1 MSRAC
6 KIDSRNTS
14 TKTFFNFT
22 YKRYRFHFR
31 IYTHITSGF
40 SDYTPA
46 KSICRVPAPF
56 LMSDFRRA
64 CILHQPLFFKND
76 VFTHIKNPKKDLNI
90 DNTDSSINPKVYH
103 ANLLYTR
110 WNIHRIKRIYSK
122 RSGISYEETIHA
134 RDRYSI
140 NHLNN
145 KHIYRKKLIN
155 FSFRRSHNPR
165 VSKAQEIRFDRA
177 KRCIFHKKEH
187 DPLDLQQHQF
197 ATAQR
202 YWFMFTESQFV
213 LKPIKHLLYNQG
225 LHYRNY
231 KFWTPFFGRPGKKI
245 MTNIVKDTPSL
256 NIVRTVA
263 PYNPIPN
270 MFIPHKYRKIISKD
284 PLYTADAERRAQ
296 RIRDERIEDEK
307 IMCAKAI
314 YHGTSYNRINRRL
327 ALKRRLTERTDY
339 FHAEMTE
346 LTTLI
351 RSCNNEE
358 KKQQLFSE
366 MTRFTDRK
374 VTLGL
379 DRRKKLVSSYAIPE
393 GAPQDSS
400 DDSKALEHRP
410 NKYLYTIPTKESKN
424 KFTNNNRSPPNIYSR
439 YNRFELL
446 ISPISILF
454 PFAWMTVDI
463 NDLDKANSI
472 QLKRKEIVNTS
483 DIQWAVST
491 LKTCCN
497 LLINRNWTII
507 SKFAL
512 TSAARKDDIRRMDDS
527 LRDDESLI
535 GGGGDTITTT
545 SHINTTT
552 TTTALTSQILTST
565 IGEYSSAEETQESNS
580 IHPSFLHQNMIVPI
594 SRLIR

>member
-1 MSRAC
+1 
-6 KIDSRNTS
+6 
-14 TKTFFNFT
+14 
-22 YKRYRFHFR
+22 
-31 IYTHITSGF
+31 
-40 SDYTPA
+40 
-46 KSICRVPAPF
+46 
-56 LMSDFRRA
+56 MSDFRRA

-256 NIVRTVA
+256 NIV
-263 PYNPIPN
+263 P
-270 MFIPHKYRKIISKD
+270 
-284 PLYTADAERRAQ
+284 ERRAQ

-410 NKYLYTIPTKESKN
+410 NKYRINN
-424 KFTNNNRSPPNIYSR
+424 KFTNLYPLIDNHTRFKRLRS
-439 YNRFELL
+439 
-446 ISPISILF
+446 SPAI
-454 PFAWMTVDI
+454 
-463 NDLDKANSI
+463 
-472 QLKRKEIVNTS
+472 
-483 DIQWAVST
+483 
-491 LKTCCN
+491 
-497 LLINRNWTII
+497 
-507 SKFAL
+507 
-512 TSAARKDDIRRMDDS
+512 KDD
-527 LRDDESLI
+527 
-535 GGGGDTITTT
+535 
-545 SHINTTT
+545 
-552 TTTALTSQILTST
+552 ST
-565 IGEYSSAEETQESNS
+565 GLDLFY
-580 IHPSFLHQNMIVPI
+580 F
-594 SRLIR
+594 